1 MPGVPVRV
9 ITARRVDDPRQVI
22 TIGQVGL
29 PIERLDDALA
39 AVAAQER
46 RREQLDDV
54 IESTQRRRVPLAAPL
69 WRRRRRAGAL
79 ALGLRDR

>member
-1 MPGVPVRV
+1 M

-22 TIGQVGL
+22 TISQVGL
-29 PIERLDDALA
+29 PIERLDDALTA
-39 AVAAQER
+39 GAAQER

-54 IESTQRRRVPLAAPL
+54 IESTQLQRFRLRYRFGGSGGVL
-69 WRRRRRAGAL
+69 GAL